1 MISFRS
7 KKVLILLISVVT
19 AFASYRLIRYF
30 FDSTAPTM
38 VIRGIE
44 QNGAYAGD
52 VQCALA
58 GNDGYGVGI
67 ISLWLDD
74 KALAEKHRI
83 GRKTFEYPFLIA
95 TQTLGDGEHKLKFE
109 VQDSSFHKNTARS
122 ELTFFVDNVPL
133 QAAFTISEPTY
144 KIFQGKTLRVQFQAN
159 KPLNEAHVDVL
170 SGRYPCVIEGS
181 GAHIYECF
189 IPVKSDE
196 PANEY
201 PFVISFTVLPNFFE
215 RCMPTIKI
223 CTSKNLPNSFRV
235 CFINP

>member
-95 TQTLGDGEHKLKFE
+95 TQTH
-109 VQDSSFHKNTARS
+109 H
-122 ELTFFVDNVPL
+122 FV
-133 QAAFTISEPTY
+133 
-144 KIFQGKTLRVQFQAN
+144 
-159 KPLNEAHVDVL
+159 
-170 SGRYPCVIEGS
+170 
-181 GAHIYECF
+181 
-189 IPVKSDE
+189 
-196 PANEY
+196 
-201 PFVISFTVLPNFFE
+201 
-215 RCMPTIKI
+215 RCHE
-223 CTSKNLPNSFRV
+223 
-235 CFINP
+235 